1 MINYHPSPLLRVQ
14 PFTAFTLRDCIS
26 QLPVEMHSE
35 IASFLSPNDLAACVR
50 VNKTWFALYNR
61 ELWRTIDI
69 LDKQAFYRF
78 AYAAPAA
85 LVRNGH
91 LMRDVQTEHYLLV
104 RILALG
110 HNCTRLR
117 SLQICSNG
125 DENTQALQPVD
136 IDFLAK
142 VLQRN
147 PGLELLYVHDPT
159 TAPNAHQARLFAA
172 IPPGLVDLILHGT
185 EFQQSYQPTEGDHTI
200 GAFITTTGDTDI
212 LMDKDPPTFPLGL
225 ETLALVG
232 CFDYNHALFQ
242 FLSRCQSLQHIEL
255 GGREDIPVQ
264 GLCSLFQRACPNLI
278 SLRLTVPSYNDTHL
292 ADMIS
297 SGSVRG
303 WRHLHLQGGDLGPLS
318 RQALLQRA
326 GTLESLGLE
335 FWDSLSS
342 AEIQQFLCLASQ
354 LRKFVMEP
362 VLPST
367 SGRLHARDVIRSR
380 WACQSLEV
388 LKVVIDQIPRP
399 DLCERTN
406 GRPLE
411 GALHEG
417 SSMEESFQ
425 IQQRVYE
432 QLGRLGQLRMLDL
445 GISMR
450 AQEWNDVIY
459 EAEVASETVFLDLDR
474 PQQGRQYECLSFTL
488 ESGLG
493 WMAGLGKL
501 EALQL
506 QNMAVGFENWE
517 EQQWAEQ
524 NWTCLSVVLTREED
538 GLIDLTA
545 VEEW

>member
-1 MINYHPSPLLRVQ
+1 
-14 PFTAFTLRDCIS
+14 
-26 QLPVEMHSE
+26 MHSE
-35 IASFLSPNDLAACVR
+35 IASFLSPNDLAACAR
-50 VNKTWFALYNR
+50 VNKNWFALYSR

-91 LMRDVQTEHYLLV
+91 LMRDLQTEHYLLV

-110 HNCTRLR
+110 HTCTRLR
-117 SLQICSNG
+117 SLQICLNG
-125 DENTQALQPVD
+125 DENTQAMQAVD

-147 PGLELLYVHDPT
+147 PGLELLHVHDPI
-159 TAPNAHQARLFAA
+159 TAPNAHQARLFRA
-172 IPPGLVDLILHGT
+172 IPPGLTDLILHGT
-185 EFQQSYQPTEGDHTI
+185 EFQQSYLESEGDQTV
-200 GAFITTTGDTDI
+200 GAFITTGDTDI
-212 LMDKDPPTFPLGL
+212 FMDEGPSTFPLGL

-255 GGREDIPVQ
+255 GGRDGIPIQ
-264 GLCSLFQRACPNLI
+264 RLCSLFQTYCPNLI
-278 SLRLTVPSYNDTHL
+278 SLRLTVPSDHDTHL
-292 ADMIS
+292 ADMIC

-303 WRHLHLQGGDLGPLS
+303 WRHMHLQGGDLGPLS

-326 GTLESLGLE
+326 WTLESLGLN
-335 FWDSLSS
+335 FWDNLTS
-342 AEIQQFLCLASQ
+342 AEIQQFLCSASQ

-399 DLCERTN
+399 DLGERTN

-417 SSMEESFQ
+417 ASMEESFQ

-432 QLGRLGQLRMLDL
+432 QLGGLSQLRMLDL

-459 EAEVASETVFLDLDR
+459 EAEVESETVFLDLDR

-493 WMAGLGKL
+493 WMAGLRKL

-506 QNMAVGFENWE
+506 QNMAVGFEHWE

-524 NWTCLSVVLTREED
+524 NWPCLSVVLTREED
-538 GLIDLTA
+538 GLIDLAA
-545 VEEW
+545 VEEL